1 MVMGIIG
8 ICIIFYFVEKFFREY
23 SIYFLI
29 GGIVAILLFALYRI
43 ASAQGKEWQV
53 RQDMDKAADLPPLTL
68 DPVSGSFKC
77 PSCGAYTS
85 IENEL
90 HPSVTCRF
98 CSAAI
103 PTLIDVVRVR
113 DDKYKER
120 CEKRNEWVQSKRQ
133 EILAEHQRRVMMDKE
148 KSRQAMHKTV
158 RNLVISIVAIV
169 LCYVLLDKVLPI
181 AVDRAADSLTRSV
194 DHFTDRL
201 FGH

>member
-1 MVMGIIG
+1 MAVVGIFVV
-8 ICIIFYFVEKFFREY
+8 FYFVEKFFQQY
-23 SIYFLI
+23 SVYFLI
-29 GGIVAILLFALYRI
+29 GGIVAIIVFAVYRI
-43 ASAQGKEWQV
+43 TLTQRREWQV
-53 RQDMDKAADLPPLTL
+53 QQEMDKAANLPPLTL
-68 DPVSGSFKC
+68 ESISGSYKC

-103 PTLIDVVRVR
+103 PTLIDVVRIR

-120 CEKRNEWVQSKRQ
+120 CEKRNVWVQGKRQ
-133 EILAEHQRRVMMDKE
+133 EILAEHQRWVMMDKE

-169 LCYVLLDKVLPI
+169 LCYILLDKILPI
-181 AVDRAADSLTRSV
+181 AVDRASDSLSHSL